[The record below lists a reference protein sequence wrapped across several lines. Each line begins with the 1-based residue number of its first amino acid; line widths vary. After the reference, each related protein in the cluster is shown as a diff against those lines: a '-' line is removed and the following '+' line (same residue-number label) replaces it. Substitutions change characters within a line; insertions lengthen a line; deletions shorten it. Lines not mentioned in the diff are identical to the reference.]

1 MNDNDRAT
9 ESTFDEAALLAA
21 YVGRV
26 QDSLVIR
33 TRTAKEQAEWL
44 GELRNALSKIRLV
57 HHDPSNSSPRDT
69 YHSLGASLYL
79 LEEHQMWGFL
89 PGLQLYEYSIPVSQ
103 HPLLAPLFI
112 ISVTP
117 HGTFRIESRLKGKP
131 VELKQRN
138 EVQDW
143 IFDFYAELGYGPKIE
158 GINES

>member
-1 MNDNDRAT
+1 MNDNDQTT
-9 ESTFDEAALLAA
+9 EPTFNEAALLAA

-26 QDSLVIR
+26 QDPLVLR

-44 GELRNALSKIRLV
+44 GELRIALTKIKLV
-57 HHDPSNSSPRDT
+57 HHNPANSSPSDI
-69 YHSLGASLYL
+69 YHSLGSALYL
-79 LEEHQMWGFL
+79 LEEHQLWGFL
-89 PGLQLYEYSIPVSQ
+89 PGTHFYEYSIPVSN
-103 HPLLAPLFI
+103 HALLAPLFI

-158 GINES
+158 ATP